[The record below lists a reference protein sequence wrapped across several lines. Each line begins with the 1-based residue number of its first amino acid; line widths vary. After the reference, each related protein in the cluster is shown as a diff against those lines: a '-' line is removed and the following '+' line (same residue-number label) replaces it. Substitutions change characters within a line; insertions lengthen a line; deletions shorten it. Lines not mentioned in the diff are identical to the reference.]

1 MIAYLHG
8 KIQAKSPKSIILSTG
23 NIGYA
28 VHLTKNLLAT
38 VQATDELSLF
48 THQQFREDASEL
60 YGFLTFE
67 ELTFFKQLISIKG
80 IGPKV
85 SMEIL
90 NLPQEKIINAVL
102 NEDFAFIS
110 KIPGIGK
117 KTAQRIVLEMKGEL
131 TKPINKE
138 TPEVQTDAE
147 KALIKLGYNRHQI
160 RQGLNQLPSEITVT
174 EEIIT
179 YFLRNA

>member
-1 MIAYLHG
+1 MIAYLEG
-8 KIQAKSPKSIILSTG
+8 KIIKISPKGIILSTG
-23 NIGYA
+23 NIGYF

-38 VQATDELSLF
+38 VQPQDTLSLF

-60 YGFLTFE
+60 YGFPSFE

-90 NLPQEKIINAVL
+90 NMPQEKIINAVL
-102 NEDFAFIS
+102 NEDFAAIS
-110 KIPGIGK
+110 KVPGIGK
-117 KTAQRIVLEMKGEL
+117 KTAQRIVLEMKGEF
-131 TKPINKE
+131 TKPLKE
-138 TPEVQTDAE
+138 NTSPIQNDIEE
-147 KALIKLGYNRHQI
+147 ALMKLGYSRQQI
-160 RQGLNQLPSEITVT
+160 RHGLNKIPTEIVVT

-179 YFLRNA
+179 YFLRNV

>member
-1 MIAYLHG
+1 MIAYLKG
-8 KIQAKSPKSIILSTG
+8 KIIKVSPKGIILSTG
-23 NIGYA
+23 NVGYF

-38 VQATDELSLF
+38 VQQQDSLSLF

-67 ELTFFKQLISIKG
+67 ELSFFKQLISIKG

-90 NLPQEKIINAVL
+90 NLPQEKIVSAVL
-102 NEDFAFIS
+102 NEDFAAIS

-117 KTAQRIVLEMKGEL
+117 KTAQRIVLEMKGEF
-131 TKPINKE
+131 TKPLNGIPKIQN
-138 TPEVQTDAE
+138 DAE
-147 KALIKLGYNRHQI
+147 QALLKLGFNRHQI
-160 RQGLNQLPSEITVT
+160 REGLNKLPTEIVIT